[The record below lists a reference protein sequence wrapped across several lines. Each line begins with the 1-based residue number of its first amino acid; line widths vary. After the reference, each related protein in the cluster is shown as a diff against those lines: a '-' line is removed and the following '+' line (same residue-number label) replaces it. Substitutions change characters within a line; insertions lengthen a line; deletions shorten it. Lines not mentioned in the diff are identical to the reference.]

1 MRTRRAGVLKIPKE
15 KLKTSE
21 VDINEKEIQSV
32 IECRVKAI
40 QQKNVEG
47 ILQNHTNDILMFD
60 VPVPLQSK
68 GLKEY
73 KETWELFFQYS
84 NGGKGSF
91 QLEDFQIH
99 ASDTVAFCTA
109 LIKLSNGTTPQCRL
123 TIGLKKINNQWMI
136 VHEHHSAPHRIS

>member
-1 MRTRRAGVLKIPKE
+1 M
-15 KLKTSE
+15 
-21 VDINEKEIQSV
+21 DNNNKEIKAVVESWV
-32 IECRVKAI
+32 SAIE
-40 QQKNVEG
+40 QKDMEG
-47 ILQNHTNDILMFD
+47 ILQNHTTDILMFD

-99 ASDTVAFCTA
+99 TSDTVAFCTA
-109 LIKLSNGTTPQCRL
+109 LIKLSNETAPQCRL
-123 TIGLKKINNQWMI
+123 TIGLKKINNRWMI
-136 VHEHHSAPHRIS
+136 VHEHHSSPHEVS